1 MCIMLWPQLCRFI
14 FHSEFQLKKSF
25 SRLKW
30 FLSNVSHISSN
41 SKNSSRYVNI
51 LNLKYVI
58 SFECNVLLLSLLS
71 SFWVPYLQSSTPAS
85 TWLLSFL
92 VTVIRKIAIFFSQFT
107 VHQIIPLILFTLTKF
122 YICMYGDVAWIGSY
136 FSLCNKV
143 FDFFFVSAHL
153 TTFTVT

>member
-1 MCIMLWPQLCRFI
+1 MNVKIMCIMLWPQLCRFI
-14 FHSEFQLKKSF
+14 FHSEVQLKKSF

-30 FLSNVSHISSN
+30 LLSNVSHISSN

-92 VTVIRKIAIFFSQFT
+92 VTVIRKIAIFFRSLQF
-107 VHQIIPLILFTLTKF
+107 IKL
-122 YICMYGDVAWIGSY
+122 
-136 FSLCNKV
+136 SLLS
-143 FDFFFVSAHL
+143 FLH
-153 TTFTVT
+153 